1 MATTPASEFSPT
13 TNHSGGAD
21 ESAASTPAAPW
32 SIDDARALYGTTSWG
47 KQYFDINDDG
57 DVICK
62 ISAEQGGHRVSLKK
76 IVDHIKT
83 LDLHTPV
90 ILRIENLIGDR
101 VAQLN
106 NAFAAAIKESGYEG
120 NYRAVFPI
128 KVNQQ
133 RQVIESIV
141 DAGQPFS
148 HGLEAGSKAEL
159 LVAITAKLAPESLIV
174 CNGYK
179 DEEYLDLAMMAGNHN
194 RQVFIVIETIEELRR
209 AIRRSREL
217 SIRPLLGVR
226 LKLTTAVDGHWSA
239 DSGDRGLFG
248 VTPSQLIEIVDVL
261 SQANMLDCLQMLH
274 FHVGSQ
280 IPNIRNIRDGLREA
294 CRYYIDLKSDG
305 APMGYLNIGGG
316 LAVDYD
322 GTASTQT
329 HSRNYHLKEYCVD
342 VVETIINT
350 LQPWDVEHPT
360 IISESGRWTVA
371 PMSVLI
377 FDVLA
382 VNRFEST
389 ELEIDDDA
397 EYCEPIVNLIDTLE
411 NLRDRRVQENYNDT
425 IYFRDQ
431 LRELFRAGVI
441 RLRDRALGE
450 NIALAILERIAHDI
464 IPRLQRVP
472 QELAGLPDELADI
485 YYGNFSVF
493 QSLPDSWAINQ
504 VFPVMPIHRHLEPP
518 DRTAVIADLTCDCDG
533 RLDRF
538 VDGVGNHSCTIPL
551 HSMDASQ
558 YLIGVFLVGA
568 YQETLGDFH
577 NLLGDN
583 NVVSVRINGEDQFEI
598 TNTVHGDSI
607 ADVLQY
613 VEYDVDELLNQFRKR
628 QNGDCESGQK
638 LESMIRESL
647 AGYTYFE
654 E

>member
-1 MATTPASEFSPT
+1 MATTPTSDGSSTAGDSP
-13 TNHSGGAD
+13 NEV
-21 ESAASTPAAPW
+21 ESLVHPPARPW
-32 SIDDARALYGTTSWG
+32 SIDDARSMYGINTWG
-47 KQYFDINDDG
+47 KRYFDIDDNG
-57 DVICK
+57 EVICQ
-62 ISAEQGGHRVSLKK
+62 IPAEQGGYRVSLKRIIDQLRK
-76 IVDHIKT
+76 MN
-83 LDLHTPV
+83 LHTPV
-90 ILRIENLIGDR
+90 ILRVENLISDR
-101 VAQLN
+101 VAHLN
-106 NAFAAAIKESGYEG
+106 NAFSAAIQESGYQG

-133 RQVIESIV
+133 RQVVESIV
-141 DAGQPFS
+141 DAGRPFS

-159 LVAITAKLAPESLIV
+159 LIAITAKLAPESLIV

-179 DEEYLDLAMMAGNHN
+179 DEEYLDLAMMAGHHDLKI
-194 RQVFIVIETIEELRR
+194 FIVIETIEELRR

-217 SIRPLLGVR
+217 KIKPMLGVR

-239 DSGDRGLFG
+239 DTGDRSLFG
-248 VTPSQLIEIVDVL
+248 VTPRQLIEMVDVL

-305 APMGYLNIGGG
+305 APLGYLNIGGG

-350 LQPWDVEHPT
+350 LQPRDVAHPT

-371 PMSVLI
+371 PMSVLL

-382 VNRFEST
+382 VDRFESA
-389 ELEIDDDA
+389 ELEIEDGV
-397 EYCEPIVNLIDTLE
+397 EYCEPIVNLIATLN
-411 NLRDRRVQENYNDT
+411 NLRDRRVQEHYNDT

-431 LRELFRAGVI
+431 LRELFRAGVV

-472 QELAGLPDELADI
+472 QELASLPDDLADI

-493 QSLPDSWAINQ
+493 QSLPDAWAINQ
-504 VFPVMPIHRHLEPP
+504 VFPVMPIHRHLEKP

-538 VDGVGNHSCTIPL
+538 VDGEGNHSSTIPL
-551 HSMDASQ
+551 HSMDANQ

-583 NVVSVRINGEDQFEI
+583 NVVSVRITGDEQFEI
-598 TNTVHGDSI
+598 NNTIQGDSI
-607 ADVLQY
+607 AEVLQY
-613 VEYDVDELLNQFRKR
+613 VEYDVNALLDQFRER
-628 QNGDCESGQK
+628 QSDGCDQGQE